1 MGSVKQTMKQIFQ
14 LNTIFAFGWVMAIA
28 VAPSPANAWQSSI
41 SGTADHELTEPTQ
54 SAASPVNPGAT
65 QATGEAA
72 AQAVVQN
79 GSQPGPAITLDQ
91 ALSLARTNEPVFA
104 AAVAASKTAQLD
116 RSIARAALLP
126 SVVYHNQYL
135 YTQPNG
141 AFNQVGS
148 TQVGSTGT
156 QAAPKFI
163 ANNAVHEYT
172 SQGVVTETLG
182 LAQYNAVARAGA
194 AAAIASAELEIS
206 RRGLTSTVVGLFY
219 NSTAAQERTVIQV
232 RATNEAADFVKQTQQ
247 REAAREVAHADVIK
261 AQLTLQQRQR
271 DLGDAQLQAQK
282 ARLDLGVLLFP
293 DPRSPYSVTLPAATL
308 LPERSVVE
316 TQAAAN
322 NPELKSA
329 LATLRSKDLDITA
342 ARAAYLPD
350 LVLNY
355 SYGIDAAQFAANGPD
370 GVRNLGYSA
379 SATLDIP
386 VWDWLATQHKIK
398 QAHIFR
404 DAAKVAL
411 TSTQRTLIAQLE
423 EFYGEASLA
432 HDQLASL
439 ELSVQTARE
448 SLRLTRMRYAAGEA
462 TVLEVVDAQNSFTSA
477 ELAYQDGNI
486 RYQVALANLQLLTGT
501 I

>member
-1 MGSVKQTMKQIFQ
+1 VKQTMKLTFQ
-14 LNTIFAFGWVMAIA
+14 LNTIFAFGWVVAVA
-28 VAPSPANAWQSSI
+28 VAPSPASAWQSST
-41 SGTADHELTEPTQ
+41 SGVAAQQFTEPTQ
-54 SAASPVNPGAT
+54 STASSIDPGGTQAGGGTAT
-65 QATGEAA
+65 QAL
-72 AQAVVQN
+72 VQN
-79 GSQPGPAITLDQ
+79 GSQPDPAITLDQ
-91 ALSLARTNEPVFA
+91 ALSLARTNEPAFA
-104 AAVAASKTAQLD
+104 AAAAASKTAQLD

-141 AFNQVGS
+141 AHNGAGSVGS
-148 TQVGSTGT
+148 

-163 ANNAVHEYT
+163 ANNTVHEYT
-172 SQGVVTETLG
+172 SQGVVTETVG
-182 LAQYNAVARAGA
+182 LAQYNALARAGA

-219 NSTAAQERTVIQV
+219 NSTAAQERIVIQQ
-232 RATNEAADFVKQTQQ
+232 RAANEAADFLKQTEQ
-247 REAAREVAHADVIK
+247 RETAREVAHADVIK

-293 DPRSPYSVTLPAATL
+293 DPRSPYSVTLPTATL
-308 LPERSVVE
+308 LPERTVVE

-329 LATLRSKDLDITA
+329 LATVRARDLDITA

-379 SATLDIP
+379 MATLDIP
-386 VWDWLATQHKIK
+386 VWDWFATQHKIK
-398 QAHIFR
+398 QAHILH

-423 EFYGEASLA
+423 EFYSEASLA
-432 HDQLASL
+432 NDQLSSL

-448 SLRLTRMRYAAGEA
+448 SLRLTRMRYSAGEA
-462 TVLEVVDAQNSFTSA
+462 TVLEVVDAQNSFASA
-477 ELAYQDGNI
+477 ELAHQDGNI
-486 RYQVALANLQLLTGT
+486 RYQLALANLQLLTGT